1 MHTSIGEQLKF
12 IYVFNTPNQVKENII
27 QGITSENQ
35 ASQYFTLNELASP
48 NYNKEKDFPLFHVNI
63 NTLQYHF
70 DELQTFL
77 STCSIDFQIICVF
90 ESRLKTGISTT
101 SNVQLP
107 GINFEDIPTKLAN
120 GGALLYIKDDIN
132 YSQTINYN

>member
-1 MHTSIGEQLKF
+1 M
-12 IYVFNTPNQVKENII
+12 
-27 QGITSENQ
+27 
-35 ASQYFTLNELASP
+35 
-48 NYNKEKDFPLFHVNI
+48 NI

-90 ESRLKTGISTT
+90 ESRLKTGILTT